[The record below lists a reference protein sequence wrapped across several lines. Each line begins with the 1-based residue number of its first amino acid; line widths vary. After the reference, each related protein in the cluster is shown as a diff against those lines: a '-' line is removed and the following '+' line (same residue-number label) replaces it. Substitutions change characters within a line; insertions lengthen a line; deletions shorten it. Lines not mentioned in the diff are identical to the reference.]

1 MFRTARRSIGRLELL
16 LLLAPSIAGCMSTQ
30 RIPYS
35 NIAGLNRVTGVTTL
49 SGSEIPFAKR
59 GASVANDTLYA
70 VGRRGQLTLPSDSIA
85 QVWTRKFSLVR
96 TLEIVGG
103 FLVAAAIER
112 GALGNTQLFP
122 DDY

>member
-1 MFRTARRSIGRLELL
+1 MKIGLTRRAVPQGRRSG
-16 LLLAPSIAGCMSTQ
+16 AGHDAQ
-30 RIPYS
+30 
-35 NIAGLNRVTGVTTL
+35 
-49 SGSEIPFAKR
+49 SGD
-59 GASVANDTLYA
+59 GY
-70 VGRRGQLTLPSDSIA
+70 SIA